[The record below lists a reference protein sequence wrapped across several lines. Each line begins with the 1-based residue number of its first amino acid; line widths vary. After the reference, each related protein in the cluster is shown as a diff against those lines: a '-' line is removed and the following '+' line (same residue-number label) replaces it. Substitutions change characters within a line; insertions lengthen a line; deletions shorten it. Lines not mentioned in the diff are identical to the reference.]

1 MESLIDSSVNMWDE
15 ILNTPTVLSKSIDI
29 KATIKVDYYIFHTFI
44 LVAMLL
50 LIIVTILA

>member
-1 MESLIDSSVNMWDE
+1 MERLIDSSVNMCHENLD
-15 ILNTPTVLSKSIDI
+15 TPAVLTKSIDI
-29 KATIKVDYYIFHTFI
+29 KATTKMDYCISHTFI